1 MSPKKLVSP
10 KKPVKRTF
18 VTRQQLQQHNQL
30 LRRSPRGSKRNKEE
44 QLEKEEERTTVRR
57 KLNLQKDTSRCETTG
72 ENEAVVQVSFKIKNF
87 SSFS

>member
-72 ENEAVVQVSFKIKNF
+72 ETEAVVQVSFKIKNF